1 MESTM
6 KILLVQVPT
15 SHLGAGEKVYPLGLS
30 RLSSTV
36 PEGIEKSVL
45 DMNICPDPWQ
55 ALHQA
60 LMDEVPDVV
69 ALSFRN
75 LDPLA
80 GHQASYL
87 SSLKTAARMVKNMAP
102 GAGLLAGGPAFSLFA
117 KRLMEEVPQI
127 DVGLKGE
134 GELIFPSLLTPD
146 PDYPHIPG
154 ILWRDRGQVV
164 VNGPG
169 ARMDVDL
176 LPPMDLR
183 AFPPENY
190 TRGNAY
196 VAAMGIEGKRG
207 CDLWCSYCLYP
218 FLGGAAMR
226 LRSPVKIV
234 DEMEHLHKECN
245 IGLFHFTDGVLNR
258 PADHFEALCR
268 ELIRRK
274 LNVSWTGFFREDSL
288 TAENLDLAQRAGVVA
303 VYFSGDAL
311 TDYGLKLLN
320 KKMTRQDILNAS
332 RLTAD
337 KKVLTMCHF
346 LVNLPGE
353 TARDVME
360 ARDMLDELLDIHGD
374 AGNLGAVIFNHIRL
388 YPGAPITRKLIRD
401 GMLDSETDLLY
412 PVYHNPVHGSHLLH
426 EFEATC
432 HSAGVF
438 SRLKINGTA
447 METVK

>member
-1 MESTM
+1 M
-6 KILLVQVPT
+6 KLLLVQVPT

-36 PEGIEKSVL
+36 PDTIEKRVL
-45 DMNICPDPWQ
+45 DMNICSDPWQ
-55 ALHQA
+55 ALHHS
-60 LMDEVPDVV
+60 LMDEIPNVV

-87 SSLKTAARMVKNMAP
+87 SSLKTAACMVKTVVP
-102 GAGLLAGGPAFSLFA
+102 GVRLLAGGPAFSLFA
-117 KRLMEEVPQI
+117 RRLMEEVPYI

-134 GELIFPSLLTPD
+134 GELIFPSLLGPD
-146 PDYPHIPG
+146 PDYGRIPG

-164 VNGPG
+164 VNSPG
-169 ARMDVDL
+169 VRIDMDL
-176 LPPMDLR
+176 IPPMDLD
-183 AFPPENY
+183 AFPPGNY

-218 FLGGAAMR
+218 FLGGTAMR

-234 DEMEHLHKECN
+234 DEMEQLNKESS

-274 LNVSWTGFFREDSL
+274 LDISWTGFFREDSL
-288 TAENLDLAQRAGVVA
+288 TAENLDLAQRAGLVA

-311 TDYGLKLLN
+311 TDHGLKLLN

-337 KKVLTMCHF
+337 KKLLTMCHF

-353 TARDVME
+353 TKEDVIE
-360 ARDMLDELLDIHGD
+360 ARNMLDELLNIHGD

-401 GMLDSETDLLY
+401 GLLDPETDLLY

-426 EFEATC
+426 EFEAKC

-438 SRLKINGTA
+438 SRLKLDGTV
-447 METVK
+447 MEGIK